1 MIKTEEKIRETSDD
15 PILISV
21 ERCDLCGSCVGICPP
36 DCIVLTEHSLMIIGP
51 ECIRCGLCL
60 SACPVGALV
69 WNDEEVEV
77 GLHSKAG
84 DNGE

>member
-1 MIKTEEKIRETSDD
+1 MIKTEGKIRETSDD

-21 ERCDLCGSCVGICPP
+21 EKCDLCGGCVSVCPP

-51 ECIRCGLCL
+51 KCIRCGFCL

-69 WNDEEVEV
+69 WNDEEADVS
-77 GLHSKAG
+77 LPNKAG
-84 DNGE
+84 DNGK